1 MKLKVA
7 VIGAGVVG
15 ASIARVLSMYEDFN
29 VVLLEREPDVGWG
42 ASKANTSVIHPGH
55 EEDPNKHPIRAKLCA
70 EGNRLWRKWTEE
82 LDIPARWPGELMLF
96 YSDEEAKRAAEYVEF
111 ARLNGVPGVKMVW
124 EEVKQIEP
132 WINPSAAGAIYAPTA
147 GLVAPFEAVAA
158 IVENAVGNGVRLLAD
173 TEVRGIRVSNGEI
186 SGVETSKGFVE
197 ADLVINAAGLY
208 ADRVSHMAGVELDF
222 RIKPR
227 RGEYL
232 LFDENV
238 HVKPHMILHPV
249 PTPVTKGVYAV
260 TTVHGNLMLGPT
272 ADDLPEEEKDN
283 FSTTGEGLSRVMN
296 EASKLLK
303 EVPSR
308 DKVIRFFA
316 GLRPEPPQGEW
327 LIKAYDDPWGFV
339 NAAGIRSPGL
349 TAAPAI
355 ASYVLELVAREY
367 DVKLNRRLSWN
378 PYRVN
383 VTSVRGKNP
392 EEIDQLVKTN
402 PDYGEIVC
410 RCRLVSKAE
419 IIETVERMRKI
430 GLERIT
436 VDGVKFRTTA
446 GMGWCQGQFC
456 RWRISLIISQAT
468 GVPLHEVAV
477 KRASYGIGDV
487 KVLLKGEKAC

>member
-1 MKLKVA
+1 MA

-15 ASIARVLSMYEDFN
+15 ASIARVLSMYENFD
-29 VVLLEREPDVGWG
+29 VVLLDREPDVGWG

-55 EEDPNKHPIRAKLCA
+55 EEDPGEHPVRARLCV
-70 EGNRLWRKWTEE
+70 EGNRLWRKWVEE

-96 YSDEEAKRAAEYVEF
+96 YSEEEAQRAARYVEL
-111 ARLNGVPGVKMVW
+111 ARLNGVPGVRMVW

-132 WINPSAAGAIYAPTA
+132 WVNPGAVGAVYAPTA
-147 GLVAPFEAVAA
+147 GLVSPFEAVAA
-158 IVENAVGNGVRLLAD
+158 IVENAVENGVRLLAE
-173 TEVRGIRVSNGEI
+173 TEVRGVRVSGGEVC
-186 SGVETSKGFVE
+186 GVETSRGFVE
-197 ADLVINAAGLY
+197 ADLVVNAAGLH

-238 HVKPHMILHPV
+238 HVKPRMILHPV

-283 FSTTGEGLSRVMN
+283 LSTTEEGLSRVM
-296 EASKLLK
+296 EEGSRLLR
-303 EVPSR
+303 EVPPR
-308 DKVIRFFA
+308 DRVIRFFA
-316 GLRPEPPQGEW
+316 GLRPEPPRGEW

-339 NAAGIRSPGL
+339 NVAGIRSPGL

-355 ASYVLELVAREY
+355 AGYVLELIAGEY
-367 DVKLNRRLSWN
+367 DVRLSRKPSWN
-378 PYRVN
+378 PYRVG
-383 VTSVRGKNP
+383 VTSVRGKSP
-392 EEIDQLVKTN
+392 EEVDQLVKAN
-402 PDYGEIVC
+402 PDYGAIVC

-419 IIETVERMRKI
+419 IVETVERMRRI
-430 GLERIT
+430 GLERVT

-446 GMGWCQGQFC
+446 GTGWCQGQFC
-456 RWRISLIISQAT
+456 RWGIALIISQAT
-468 GVPLHEVAV
+468 GTPLHEVTV
-477 KRASYGIGDV
+477 KRAGYGVGDV
-487 KVLLKGEKAC
+487 KVLLRGGSSC